1 MRSALTHTGTA
12 FLVLAFVVSIGSA
25 ASVRAAEDQD
35 PILEEVAKYIAEEPP
50 DPGDPAWR
58 TALPDPPILT
68 FDAAKK
74 YFWVL
79 ETSEG
84 TLRFEFYP
92 DIAPLHVSNAIYL
105 TQLGFYDG
113 LDFHR
118 IIRGFM
124 AQGGDPTG
132 TGAGG
137 PGYQFGGEFTK
148 DRRGKHRKTGV
159 LSTPNRGPGTDGSQ
173 FFVMFKPVKG
183 LDGKHTVFGQMVEGK
198 KTLKNLEKQGSKKG
212 TPKTPVTILSARVVV
227 E

>member
-1 MRSALTHTGTA
+1 MTHTGTA
-12 FLVLAFVVSIGSA
+12 LLVLAFVVSIGSA
-25 ASVRAAEDQD
+25 ASVRAAEEQD

-50 DPGDPAWR
+50 DPGEPAWR
-58 TALPDPPILT
+58 TALPDPPFLT

-124 AQGGDPTG
+124 AQVRGGRG
-132 TGAGG
+132 SGA
-137 PGYQFGGEFTK
+137 
-148 DRRGKHRKTGV
+148 
-159 LSTPNRGPGTDGSQ
+159 
-173 FFVMFKPVKG
+173 
-183 LDGKHTVFGQMVEGK
+183 
-198 KTLKNLEKQGSKKG
+198 
-212 TPKTPVTILSARVVV
+212 
-227 E
+227 